1 MKEKRDISTKV
12 LEVLI
17 DKVLPIVLLLIT
29 CLVGMYDASKG
40 A

>member
-1 MKEKRDISTKV
+1 MKKKRDISTKV
-12 LEVLI
+12 LEIII

-29 CLVGMYDASKG
+29 CLVGMYDASKS